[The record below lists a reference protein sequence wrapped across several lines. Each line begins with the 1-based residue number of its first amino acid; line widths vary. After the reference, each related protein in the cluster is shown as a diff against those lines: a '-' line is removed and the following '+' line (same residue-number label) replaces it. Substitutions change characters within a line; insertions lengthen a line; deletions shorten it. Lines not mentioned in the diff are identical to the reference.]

1 MILPSG
7 PLVTSTT
14 TASGS
19 STRLRATYATRSWAA
34 ISPPSSLYWAPPI
47 TSDAS
52 VALATRASL
61 WPRSAV
67 LFRGRS
73 GSDLSRN
80 LGQNSGVLE
89 KPRNGVRRER
99 ALGDPL
105 LGLLGVDGELDRV
118 CAGVVVTQGLDG
130 ATIAGAPAV
139 HDYDPIRRLLGG
151 TDAAETNAN

>member
-1 MILPSG
+1 MTLPSG

-19 STRLRATYATRSWAA
+19 ATILRATYATRSWAA

-52 VALATRASL
+52 VALAAR
-61 WPRSAV
+61 RV

-73 GSDLSRN
+73 GSDLARN

-89 KPRNGVRRER
+89 KPRHRVRRR
-99 ALGDPL
+99 SALGDPL
-105 LGLLGVDGELDRV
+105 LRLLGIDCKVDRV
-118 CAGVVVTQGLDG
+118 CAG
-130 ATIAGAPAV
+130 
-139 HDYDPIRRLLGG
+139 
-151 TDAAETNAN
+151 